1 MKKLLIPLL
10 ALSLLTGCAGEL
22 QKFKSAYEVVTSS
35 SVSPTMVYVAANTF
49 DALEATATNYLRLP
63 KCGGSVVVCRNQNA
77 VAAIIPA
84 VRSGRVARN
93 NLEQFLKD
101 HPGQLGPQGLYD
113 ALTQSITTLQTIYTQ
128 YNVSKG

>member
-1 MKKLLIPLL
+1 MKKFLIIAL
-10 ALSLLTGCAGEL
+10 AIGLAGCTSEL
-22 QKFKSAYEVVTSS
+22 AKFKAAYDVVTSS

-63 KCGGSVVVCRNQNA
+63 KCGGLSTVCRNQAA
-77 VAAIIPA
+77 VMTIIPA

-113 ALTQSITTLQTIYTQ
+113 SLSASIGTLQTIFSQ
-128 YNVSKG
+128 YNITKGS

>member
-1 MKKLLIPLL
+1 MKKLLVLVIAFSL
-10 ALSLLTGCAGEL
+10 AGCATEL
-22 QKFKSAYEVVTSS
+22 QKIKNAYDVVTSS

-63 KCGGSVVVCRNQNA
+63 TCGGTAIICRNQNA
-77 VAAIIPA
+77 VTAIIPA

-113 ALTQSITTLQTIYTQ
+113 ALTKSITTLQTIYTQ
-128 YNVSKG
+128 YNISKG